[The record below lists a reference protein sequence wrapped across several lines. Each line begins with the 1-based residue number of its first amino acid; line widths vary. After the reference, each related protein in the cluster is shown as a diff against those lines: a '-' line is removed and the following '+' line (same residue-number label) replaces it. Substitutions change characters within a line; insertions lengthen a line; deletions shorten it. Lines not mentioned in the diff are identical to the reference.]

1 MNYTSELTL
10 DIAAVDPACEI
21 PVVRVKHGDAYS
33 RFIAVTLKSDG
44 NPYTPESGVVF
55 RLRCRRPDGTCI
67 FEDSSMEDEILE
79 RYLVINNG
87 DGTITIELAPDIM
100 DKVGVCWC
108 DLCMYKDEQILSSMR
123 FVIHVFPSP
132 NVDISDYRPPIYPVE
147 INLQNKRNIS
157 PTEEI
162 QVITADEGYDGL
174 NFVQINAIP
183 STYIGSNIVRKDST
197 NISVSG
203 ATVTVPSGYYPA
215 TASKSIASGSVSVPN
230 TSITASPTISVNSST
245 GVITASVSTSRNVAP
260 VVSSGYVSSGTS
272 GTVSVGGSNTIQL
285 STQAAKT
292 ITPSTSQQMAVVP
305 GKYTIGE
312 VVVAPMP
319 EGSAG
324 KPTATKS
331 PVSNHSMSIT
341 PSVINTTGYI
351 TGGTKTGTAVTVSAS
366 ELVSGTKSITTNGNG
381 IDVTNYASVNV
392 SVPTGTHRT
401 SADVSISDNT
411 ATVPAGLYESPISVN
426 ASQLVSGTKEITSN
440 GVGIDVTNYASVNV
454 DIETQPN
461 LQDKSNVVPTESPQ
475 TITPDRQYDGLSSV
489 QINGIST
496 TYIGSGIDRNN
507 SSDIVMT
514 TNTITVPSG
523 YYANDVTIE
532 LPEVSPGGA
541 AITTISDP
549 AGGTV
554 LMIDTDG
561 EITSSPLSVTQ
572 NGTYTAEAGT
582 AYSQVF
588 VNVPSGLIYEEGT
601 YIPSSD
607 TARPTITYSNSHSG
621 WPLYIAM
628 ADASEDVPTSSGYN
642 SFWSITYFENPLT
655 HIVPNS
661 SDTRYGIIS
670 YQYYSGSSPNFTTT
684 QGVYN
689 ITSSVDSS
697 ANSSTSNARYWL
709 TSTGFIP
716 GSGSSSRYW
725 KAGRQYKWIA
735 VWQPQV
741 TM

>member
-44 NPYTPESGVVF
+44 DPYTPESGVVF

-147 INLQNKRNIS
+147 INLQNKRNVS
-157 PTEEI
+157 PTEESQI
-162 QVITADEGYDGL
+162 ITADEGYDGL

-183 STYIGSNIVRKDST
+183 STYMGSGIARKDST

-203 ATVTVPSGYYPA
+203 ATVTVPAGYYPA
-215 TASKSIASGSVSVPN
+215 TASKSIASGSASTPN
-230 TSITASPTISVNSST
+230 TSITTSPTISLNSST
-245 GVITASVSTSRNVAP
+245 GVITASVSASRSVTP
-260 VVSSGYVSSGTS
+260 VVSSGYVSSGTA
-272 GTVSVGGSNTIQL
+272 GTVSVSGSNTIQL

-292 ITPSTSQQMAVVP
+292 ITPSTSRQMAVVP
-305 GKYTIGE
+305 GKYTTGE
-312 VVVAPMP
+312 VVVAAMP

-331 PVSNHSMSIT
+331 VVSNHSISIT
-341 PSVINTTGYI
+341 PSVTNTTGYI
-351 TGGTKTGTAVTVSAS
+351 TGGTKNGTAVTVSAS

-381 IDVTNYASVNV
+381 IDVTNYESVNV
-392 SVPTGTHRT
+392 HVQTGTPRT
-401 SADVSISDNT
+401 SADVSISGNT
-411 ATVPAGLYESPISVN
+411 ATMPEGLYESPISIN
-426 ASQLVSGTKEITSN
+426 ASRLVSGTKSITSN
-440 GVGIDVTNYASVNV
+440 GTGIDVTNYASVDV
-454 DIETQPN
+454 DVQPN
-461 LQDKSNVVPTESPQ
+461 LQTKTNITPTESSR
-475 TITPDRQYDGLSSV
+475 TIMPDSLYDGLSSV
-489 QINGIST
+489 QINGISP

-507 SSDIVMT
+507 SSDIVIE
-514 TNTITVPSG
+514 TNIITVPSG
-523 YYANDVTIE
+523 YYANDVTINM
-532 LPEVSPGGA
+532 PEGSPGSA

-554 LMIDTDG
+554 LMIDT
-561 EITSSPLSVTQ
+561 ENELVSSPLSVTQ
-572 NGTYTAEAGT
+572 NGTYTADAGT

-588 VNVPSGLIYEEGT
+588 VNVPTGLTYEEGIYT
-601 YIPSSD
+601 PSSD

-628 ADASEDVPTSSGYN
+628 ADTSGDAPTSSGYN
-642 SFWSITYFENPLT
+642 SFWSITYFENPFT

-661 SDTRYGIIS
+661 SSTRYGVIS

-689 ITSSVDSS
+689 ITSSADSG
-697 ANSSTSNARYWL
+697 ANSSTSNAGYWL

-735 VWQPQV
+735 VWPPQV
-741 TM
+741 TT